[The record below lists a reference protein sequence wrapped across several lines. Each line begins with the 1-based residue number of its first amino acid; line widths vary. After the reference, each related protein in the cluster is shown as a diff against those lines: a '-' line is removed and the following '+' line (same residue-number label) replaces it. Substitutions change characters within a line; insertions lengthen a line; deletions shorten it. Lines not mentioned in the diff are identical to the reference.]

1 MGIIIGSCVPDEPE
15 PLETAIATS
24 YGVGRRVVY
33 GKLEV
38 FRADAINLIKRR
50 TREVEVSDFPKTP

>member
-33 GKLEV
+33 GTFKNIKNLDKIKFRTGWEV
-38 FRADAINLIKRR
+38 I
-50 TREVEVSDFPKTP
+50 TYE